1 MKRRASLL
9 ALVAAAT
16 LTPAAGCRT
25 IESYLQTVHL
35 AVGAETSSVRFYSVK
50 TPLVDRFAY
59 QDDDSTPGIRPHSQH
74 KQRVRAFYNVSSQP
88 QRLPFLEGTWVYQL
102 FAVQASLQ
110 SPRSYRGI
118 LENYPDDGRTSNDPI
133 EALLIELIP
142 RQGVFARRMDYLYDE
157 AQAYGSL
164 YLGYFGDNF
173 QIAVGFNFGQAYYS
187 LLLIENKLVVTDT
200 RGHWRPLYSE
210 SVIISYNLGRHFDR
224 GLFTNT
230 HIFLES
236 VTELSSRHA
245 LQTQLRRSNG
255 AEPDSL
261 YLNSAVVRLGIRKT
275 VELFETEPD
284 SDSDSDS
291 DSDDGAPEPTTAA
304 NFKDENDLTY
314 SVPTSDSTGM
324 RNFLCSLR
332 ILYKLKDL
340 FPARISD
347 TRLRPPRSDARS
359 T

>member
-1 MKRRASLL
+1 MKGRAALL
-9 ALVAAAT
+9 ALVAAAA

-25 IESYLQTVHL
+25 VESYLQTVHL
-35 AVGAETSSVRFYSVK
+35 AVGGESSSVRFYSVK
-50 TPLVDRFAY
+50 TPLIDRFAY
-59 QDDDSTPGIRPHSQH
+59 KDDDSTPGIRPHSQH
-74 KQRVRAFYNVSSQP
+74 KQRVRGFYNISSQP

-118 LENYPDDGRTSNDPI
+118 LENYPDDGRTSMDPL
-133 EALLIELIP
+133 EALLIELAP
-142 RQGVFARRMDYLYDE
+142 RQGVFARRMDYLYEE
-157 AQAYGSL
+157 AQTYGTL

-173 QIAVGFNFGQAYYS
+173 QIALGFNFGQAYYS

-275 VELFETEPD
+275 VELFESEDEEEGDEEDQAEEEAAASVD
-284 SDSDSDS
+284 SNE
-291 DSDDGAPEPTTAA
+291 G
-304 NFKDENDLTY
+304 
-314 SVPTSDSTGM
+314 
-324 RNFLCSLR
+324 
-332 ILYKLKDL
+332 LYT
-340 FPARISD
+340 D
-347 TRLRPPRSDARS
+347 T
-359 T
+359 